1 MKVNLHT
8 HTTRCHHARGT
19 DEEYV
24 QAAIEMGYDI
34 LGFADHT
41 PFPYDNGFY
50 NVDKM
55 EMEYLED
62 YISSVTTLREA
73 YKDKIDIRL
82 GLECEAV
89 ERFFPFLRELR
100 SRLDYMILGNH
111 GDKEFEQFAGKL
123 TEPRELW
130 HYLETAVKG
139 METGLFL
146 YMAHPDV
153 MLNSYHQFDA
163 DARQVSEILCRE
175 ANRLHIPL
183 EYNLHGFNHT
193 PVPGQLGYPCNE
205 FWEVAARENVLAV
218 VGVDAHSPNALRRG
232 DLEGA
237 QEHLRQLG
245 LTVLENPLEKDGYW
259 RKEHGATV

>member
-8 HTTRCHHARGT
+8 HTTRCYHAWGT

-24 QAAIEMGYDI
+24 QTAIELGYDI

-41 PFPYDNGFY
+41 PFPYNNGFF
-50 NVDKM
+50 NGDKM
-55 EMEYLED
+55 EMDQLED
-62 YISSVTTLREA
+62 YISSVTALREK
-73 YKDKIDIRL
+73 YKGIIDIRL

-100 SRLDYMILGNH
+100 PRLDYMILGNH
-111 GDKEFEQFAGKL
+111 GDKEFEDFFGHINTPQG
-123 TEPRELW
+123 LW

-146 YMAHPDV
+146 YLAHPDL
-153 MLNSYHQFDA
+153 MLNRYPRFDE

-183 EYNLHGFNHT
+183 EYNLLGYSRPH
-193 PVPGQLGYPCNE
+193 VPGQLGYPCRD
-205 FWEVAARENVLAV
+205 FWEIAARENVIAV
-218 VGVDAHSPNALRRG
+218 VGVDAHSPGQLIRADIAGARER
-232 DLEGA
+232 LE
-237 QEHLRQLG
+237 QMG
-245 LTVLENPLEKDGYW
+245 LTVLENPLEKDRYY
-259 RKEHGATV
+259 

>member
-24 QAAIEMGYDI
+24 QTAVDLGYDI

-41 PFPYDNGFY
+41 PFPYDNGFV
-50 NVDKM
+50 NGDKM
-55 EMEYLED
+55 EMDQLED
-62 YISSVTTLREA
+62 YLSSVTALREK
-73 YKDKIDIRL
+73 YKGVIDIRL
-82 GLECEAV
+82 GMECEAV

-111 GDKEFEQFAGKL
+111 GDKEFERFAGRMD
-123 TEPRELW
+123 TPQELW

-146 YMAHPDV
+146 YLAHPDI
-153 MLNSYHQFDA
+153 MLNSYPRFDE
-163 DARQVSEILCRE
+163 DARQVSEILCQE

-183 EYNLHGFNHT
+183 EYNLLGYSR
-193 PVPGQLGYPCNE
+193 PAVPEKLGYPCRE
-205 FWEVAARENVLAV
+205 FWEIAARENVLAV
-218 VGVDAHSPNALRRG
+218 VGVDAHSPGQLLRG

-237 QEHLRQLG
+237 QERLRQLG
-245 LTVLENPLEKDGYW
+245 LRVLENPLEKE
-259 RKEHGATV
+259 R